1 MTRSVS
7 RVDVLRLAGLLG
19 LSVVLSSANA
29 WLNPHRPA
37 WNVETLGEGEV
48 GLAEA
53 LAAGESALWIDARPE
68 AQVRAGRIG
77 NALPLNEDDWDQ
89 LLPRVFEQWRPG
101 RRVIVYCDS
110 QQCQASHEVARR
122 LREEM
127 GMEDVYTLKGGWE
140 AWLAHQK

>member
-1 MTRSVS
+1 MISSAPRVS
-7 RVDVLRLAGLLG
+7 GLRLAGLLC
-19 LSVVLSSANA
+19 LSVVLASANA

-37 WNVETLGEGEV
+37 WSREVLAEGEI
-48 GLAEA
+48 GLTEA
-53 LAAGESALWIDARPE
+53 LAAGDSALWIDARPE
-68 AQVRAGRIG
+68 AQFRAGRIG
-77 NALPLNEDDWDQ
+77 DALPLNEDDWDR

-101 RRVIVYCDS
+101 RRVIVYCSSD
-110 QQCQASHEVARR
+110 QCQASHEVARR

>member
-1 MTRSVS
+1 MTRSPSHVT
-7 RVDVLRLAGLLG
+7 VLRLVGLLG
-19 LSVVLSSANA
+19 CSVLLASGNA

-37 WNVETLGEGEV
+37 WSREVLAEGEI

-53 LAAGESALWIDARPE
+53 LAAGDSALWIDARPE
-68 AQVRAGRIG
+68 PQFRAGRIDD
-77 NALPLNEDDWDQ
+77 ALPLNEDDWDR
-89 LLPRVFEQWRPG
+89 LLPHVFEQWRPG
-101 RRVIVYCDS
+101 RRVIVYCGS
-110 QQCQASHEVARR
+110 QQCHASHEVARR

>member
-1 MTRSVS
+1 MMPSQLRPVGY
-7 RVDVLRLAGLLG
+7 RLASLLIFA
-19 LSVVLSSANA
+19 LVLASANA

-53 LAAGESALWIDARPE
+53 LAAGESAMWIDARPE

-77 NALPLNEDDWDQ
+77 NALPLNEDDWDR

-101 RRVIVYCDS
+101 RRVIVYCGS

-127 GMEDVYTLKGGWE
+127 GMEEVYTLKGGWE